1 MITVPQREK
10 ERRKK
15 KIKEGEREMGVRDKK
30 REHGSSCISQRRG
43 FWPASTT
50 EQNVQV
56 PRQR

>member
-10 ERRKK
+10 GRRKK

-50 EQNVQV
+50 EQNGGSW
-56 PRQR
+56 